1 MKKIISLLFGVLFIL
16 NSNAQELVTKS
27 TLVGITLPKNSYRET
42 NSTTLSK
49 TYKRM
54 DSLVSPYSIKI
65 DGQYAELLYTKAD
78 SVLKILKNAG
88 WTIKTYT
95 NSNLLEI
102 NKSTL
107 KFMAYRNYNSS
118 TSADSV
124 FFVRKW

>member
-1 MKKIISLLFGVLFIL
+1 MKKIIKILFGVLFIL

-27 TLVGITLPKNSYRET
+27 SLIGITLPKNTYRET
-42 NSTTLSK
+42 SLTALTN

-107 KFMAYRNYNSS
+107 RFMAYKNTISGS
-118 TSADSV
+118 MADSIY
-124 FFVRKW
+124 FVRRW